1 MADSPDKLSLCGL
14 WVDPEGVVH
23 LAEAAA
29 HEPRRT
35 RQADFR
41 PFLWSRGGAGDELAG
56 AGAFDRLQRFDSL
69 ETYQEAVKELSGAD
83 CVTVKPLEHQY
94 LLETRERI
102 FGGLHFG
109 QLRRC
114 QLDIE
119 TACSVPDGFPSPR
132 RKEDRVLA
140 IGLRMD
146 GENRFLLL
154 EEMTDAAERVLL
166 KSLNEAL
173 EQMDPD
179 VIEGHNIFK
188 FDLDYL
194 RQRFRR
200 FKVPCRWGRF
210 GQEASWRNSRI
221 RIAERWVDFPRCDL
235 PGRTVFDTYLMIQV
249 YDVTTRDLASYSLKE
264 VAVHLGISDRATR
277 TYLKAEAIQKAFTA
291 DRETFLGYLGD
302 DLRET
307 AGIADLL
314 LPTYVAQIKSFPM
327 TLQEACLRGTG
338 GKVDLLFLEKYYH
351 AGQAL
356 PEPPSV
362 SAFEGAYSRS
372 FVSGVH
378 RHVLHYDVASL
389 YPSLLLH
396 IGRNPAGDTLGI
408 FIPMLQE
415 LRTERLRYKA
425 LAREAASEELRREYQ
440 ARQASFKI
448 LINSFYG
455 YLGFGGARFADSELA
470 AEVTRRGRELLV
482 KLIEAFELEGCTVL
496 EADTDGIYV
505 SSEKDFDNPEG
516 LLARVAGDLPLG
528 IDLEFDGSYPAMLCY
543 KAKNYAL
550 YDGEQLRIRGS
561 ALRSRGIEPYLKA
574 LTDQLI
580 RYLLGM
586 DATPPGELIA
596 AYRKTITS
604 GEMPVAELARRE
616 YLSMNPEAYSKSVET
631 SKKPRRASLEVALKM
646 EPQPRMGEQVAY
658 FLTYGDKKRAPDW
671 QIARPLA
678 DYDPETCP
686 YNADAYLKK
695 LDDWE
700 KRYEEFLPGGA
711 EQTELL

>member
-1 MADSPDKLSLCGL
+1 MADSPENASLCGL
-14 WVDPEGVVH
+14 WVDPEGDIH
-23 LAEAAA
+23 LAEAVAD
-29 HEPRRT
+29 EPRCVR
-35 RQADFR
+35 RVPFR
-41 PFLWSRGGAGDELAG
+41 PFMWTRGGAGEALKG
-56 AGAFDRLQRFDSL
+56 AGSFDRLQRFDEL
-69 ETYQEAVKELSGAD
+69 EVYLEALKETPREDVVAI
-83 CVTVKPLEHQY
+83 KPFEQQY
-94 LLETRERI
+94 LLDTRARL
-102 FGGLHFG
+102 FGGLHFDHV
-109 QLRRC
+109 RRC

-140 IGLRMD
+140 IGLRMNGAD
-146 GENRFLLL
+146 RFLQL
-154 EEMTDAAERVLL
+154 EEMTDKAERELL
-166 KSLNEAL
+166 KSLNTAL
-173 EQMDPD
+173 AELDPD

-188 FDLDYL
+188 FDLEYL
-194 RQRFRR
+194 RRRCQR
-200 FKVPCRWGRF
+200 FKVPCAWGRF
-210 GQEASWRNSRI
+210 GQEAAWRNSRL
-221 RIAERWVDFPRCDL
+221 RIAERWIDFPRCDL
-235 PGRTVFDTYLMIQV
+235 PGRTVFDTYLMIQI

-264 VAVHLGISDRATR
+264 VAVHLGISDPQTR
-277 TYLKAEAIQKAFTA
+277 TYLKAREIQEAFAE

-307 AGIADLL
+307 AGIAALL

-327 TLQEACLRGTG
+327 TLQEACLRGSG

-356 PEPPSV
+356 PEPPPV
-362 SAFEGAYSRS
+362 ERFEGAYSRS
-372 FVSGVH
+372 FVTGVH
-378 RHVLHYDVASL
+378 QHVLHFDVASL

-408 FIPMLQE
+408 FIPMLKT
-415 LRTERLRYKA
+415 LREERLRYKA
-425 LAREAASEELRREYQ
+425 LAREADSDGLRREYQ
-440 ARQASFKI
+440 ARQASYKI

-482 KLIEAFELEGCTVL
+482 KLIEAFEQEGCTVL

-505 SSEKDFDNPEG
+505 SSEKDFANPEG
-516 LLARVAGDLPLG
+516 LLARVAGDLPVG
-528 IDLEFDGSYPAMLCY
+528 IDLEYDGSYPAMLCY

-550 YDGEQLRIRGS
+550 YDGEALRIRGS
-561 ALRSRGIEPYLKA
+561 ALRSRGIEPYLKT

-586 DATPPGELIA
+586 DPQPPQELIET
-596 AYRKTITS
+596 YRKSITS
-604 GEMPVAELARRE
+604 GEMPVAQLAKRE
-616 YLSMNPEAYSKSVET
+616 YLSMNPEAYQKSVET

-646 EPQPRMGEQVAY
+646 DRQPRMGEQVAY
-658 FLTYGDKKRAPDW
+658 FLTYGEKKRTPDW
-671 QIARPLA
+671 QVARPLE
-678 DYDPETCP
+678 DFDPKDCP

-700 KRYEEFLPGGA
+700 KRYAEFLPSA
-711 EQTELL
+711 SEQTELL

>member
-1 MADSPDKLSLCGL
+1 MADSPEKLSLCGL
-14 WVDPEGVVH
+14 WVDPEGVMH
-23 LAEAAA
+23 LAEATGG
-29 HEPRRT
+29 EPRTVRT
-35 RQADFR
+35 APWQ
-41 PFLWSRGGAGDELAG
+41 PFVWSRGGEGETLAG
-56 AGAFDRLQRFDSL
+56 AGAFDRLAHFEDFAAYL
-69 ETYQEAVKELSGAD
+69 EFIKEAPRED
-83 CVTVKPLEHQY
+83 TVVIKPFEQQY
-94 LLETRERI
+94 LLQSRERL

-109 QLRRC
+109 QLRRL

-119 TACSVPDGFPSPR
+119 TACSEEGGFPSPR

-146 GENRFLLL
+146 GENRYLLL
-154 EEMTDAAERVLL
+154 EEMTDVAERELL
-166 KSLNEAL
+166 KSLNDAL
-173 EQMDPD
+173 EELDPD

-221 RIAERWVDFPRCDL
+221 RIAERWIDFPRCDL
-235 PGRTVFDTYLMIQV
+235 PGRTVLDTYLMIQV

-264 VAVHLGISDRATR
+264 VAVHLGISDRETR
-277 TYLKAEAIQKAFTA
+277 TYLKAQDIQKAFA
-291 DRETFLGYLGD
+291 DDRETFLGYLGD

-307 AGIADLL
+307 AGIAALL

-351 AGQAL
+351 ARQAL
-356 PEPPSV
+356 PEPPAV
-362 SAFEGAYSRS
+362 NAFEGAYSRS

-378 RHVLHYDVASL
+378 KHVLHYDVASL

-408 FIPMLQE
+408 FIPMLKE
-415 LRTERLRYKA
+415 LRAERLRYKT
-425 LAREAASEELRREYQ
+425 LAREAESAELRAEYQ

-455 YLGFGGARFADSELA
+455 YLGFGGARFADSDLA

-482 KLIEAFELEGCTVL
+482 KLIEAFEQEGCTVL

-505 SSEKDFDNPEG
+505 SSEADFDNPEG
-516 LLARVAGDLPLG
+516 LLARVAGDLPVG
-528 IDLEFDGSYPAMLCY
+528 IDLEYDGSYPAMLCY

-580 RYLLGM
+580 QHLLGM
-586 DATPPGELIA
+586 SDTSPQELID
-596 AYRKTITS
+596 AYRKSITA
-604 GEMPVAELARRE
+604 GEMSVEDLAKRE
-616 YLSMNPEAYSKSVET
+616 YLSMNPEAYLKSVET
-631 SKKPRRASLEVALKM
+631 SKKPRRAALEVALKM
-646 EPQPRMGEQVAY
+646 DPQPRMGEQVAY

-671 QIARPLA
+671 QTARPLEEF
-678 DYDPETCP
+678 DPKTCP

-700 KRYEEFLPGGA
+700 KRYAEFLPSA
-711 EQTELL
+711 SEQTELL

>member
-1 MADSPDKLSLCGL
+1 MADSPEKPSLCGL
-14 WVDPEGVVH
+14 WVDPAGVMH
-23 LAEAAA
+23 LAEAVGG
-29 HEPRRT
+29 EPRTVRT
-35 RQADFR
+35 VPWR
-41 PFLWSRGGAGDELAG
+41 PFAWSRGGEGEKLAG
-56 AGAFDRLQRFDSL
+56 AGAFDRLAHVEDFAAYA
-69 ETYQEAVKELSGAD
+69 EFIKEAPRED
-83 CVTVKPLEHQY
+83 TVVIKPFEQQY
-94 LLETRERI
+94 LLQTRERL

-109 QLRRC
+109 QLRRL

-119 TACSVPDGFPSPR
+119 TACSEEGGFPSPR

-146 GENRFLLL
+146 GEDRTLLL
-154 EEMTDAAERVLL
+154 EAMTDVAERELL
-166 KSLNEAL
+166 KSLNDAL
-173 EQMDPD
+173 EELDPD

-221 RIAERWVDFPRCDL
+221 RIAERWIDFPRCDL
-235 PGRTVFDTYLMIQV
+235 PGRTVLDTYLMIQV

-264 VAVHLGISDRATR
+264 VAVHLGISDRETR
-277 TYLKAEAIQKAFTA
+277 TYLKGEDIQKAFVE
-291 DRETFLGYLGD
+291 DRESFLGYLGD

-307 AGIADLL
+307 AGIAALL

-351 AGQAL
+351 ARQAL
-356 PEPPSV
+356 PEPPAV
-362 SAFEGAYSRS
+362 NAFEGAYSRS

-378 RHVLHYDVASL
+378 KHVLHYDVASL

-408 FIPMLQE
+408 FIPMLKE

-425 LAREAASEELRREYQ
+425 LAREADSAELRAEYQ

-455 YLGFGGARFADSELA
+455 YLGFGGARFADSDLA

-482 KLIEAFELEGCTVL
+482 QLIEAFEQEGCTVL

-505 SSEKDFDNPEG
+505 SSEADFANPEG
-516 LLARVAGDLPLG
+516 LLARVAGDLPVG
-528 IDLEFDGSYPAMLCY
+528 IDLEYDGSYPTMLCY

-550 YDGEQLRIRGS
+550 YDGEHLRIRGS

-580 RYLLGM
+580 RHLLGM
-586 DATPPGELIA
+586 SETAPGELLA
-596 AYRKTITS
+596 AYRKSITA
-604 GEMPVAELARRE
+604 GEMPVGELARRE
-616 YLSMNPEAYSKSVET
+616 YLSMNPEAYLKSVE
-631 SKKPRRASLEVALKM
+631 SANKPRRASLEVALKM
-646 EPQPRMGEQVAY
+646 DPQPRMGEQVAY
-658 FLTYGDKKRAPDW
+658 FLTYGEKARAPDW
-671 QIARPLA
+671 QTARALE
-678 DYDPETCP
+678 DYDPQSCP

-700 KRYEEFLPGGA
+700 KRYAEFLPSA
-711 EQTELL
+711 SEQTELL

>member
-1 MADSPDKLSLCGL
+1 MSDTSEKPSLCGL
-14 WVDPEGVVH
+14 WADPEGGIH
-23 LAEAAA
+23 LAEASADGTRTVRRVDFSPYA
-29 HEPRRT
+29 WCRRGSGEP
-35 RQADFR
+35 
-41 PFLWSRGGAGDELAG
+41 LAG
-56 AGAFDRLQRFDSL
+56 KGSFDRLEHFEDTEDYQAFL
-69 ETYQEAVKELSGAD
+69 KETPREDVVA
-83 CVTVKPLEHQY
+83 VKPLEQQY
-94 LLETRERI
+94 LLETRDRL
-102 FGGLHFG
+102 FGGLRFD

-119 TACSVPDGFPSPR
+119 TACSEEGGFPSPR

-140 IGLRMD
+140 IGLSMG
-146 GENRFLLL
+146 GEDHTLVL

-166 KSLNEAL
+166 KSLNDAL
-173 EQMDPD
+173 EELDPD

-188 FDLDYL
+188 FDLEYL
-194 RQRFRR
+194 RRRCGR

-210 GQEASWRNSRI
+210 GQEASFRNSRI
-221 RIAERWVDFPRCDL
+221 RIAERWIDFPRCDL
-235 PGRTVFDTYLMIQV
+235 PGRTVFDTYLMIQI

-264 VAVHLGISDRATR
+264 VAVHLGISDRETR
-277 TYLKAEAIQKAFTA
+277 TYLKAHDIQKAFA
-291 DRETFLGYLGD
+291 EDRETFLSYLGD

-307 AGIADLL
+307 EGVAALL

-327 TLQEACLRGTG
+327 TLQETCLRGTG
-338 GKVDLLFLEKYYH
+338 GKVDLLFLEKYFH

-356 PEPPSV
+356 PDPPPV
-362 SAFEGAYSRS
+362 DRFEGAYSRS
-372 FVSGVH
+372 FVTGVYK
-378 RHVLHYDVASL
+378 HVLHYDVASL

-396 IGRNPAGDTLGI
+396 IGRNPAGDSLGI
-408 FIPMLQE
+408 FIPMLKE
-415 LRTERLRYKA
+415 LREERLRYKA
-425 LAREAASEELRREYQ
+425 LAREAESAELRAEYQ

-470 AEVTRRGRELLV
+470 AEVTRRGRELLI
-482 KLIEAFELEGCTVL
+482 KLIEAFEQEGCTVL

-505 SSEKDFDNPEG
+505 SSEKDFANPEG
-516 LLARVAGDLPLG
+516 LLKRVAGDMPVG
-528 IDLEFDGSYPAMLCY
+528 IDLEYDGSYPAMLCY

-586 DATPPGELIA
+586 DAEPPQALLDT
-596 AYRKTITS
+596 YRKSITS
-604 GEMPVAELARRE
+604 GEMPVEELAKRE
-616 YLSMNPEAYSKSVET
+616 YLSMNPEVYRKSVET

-646 EPQPRMGEQVAY
+646 DPQPRMGEQVTY
-658 FLTYGDKKRAPDW
+658 FLTYGEKKRTPDW
-671 QIARPLA
+671 QVARPLEGF
-678 DYDPETCP
+678 DSKDCP

-700 KRYEEFLPGGA
+700 KRYAEFLPSQS